1 MAYIVLKHG
10 LRIYTYFK
18 YVLTYN
24 FGYFK
29 GLIRFNNYCYFFLSV
44 DLKSRELLLLMV
56 KLEETL
62 VEALK
67 LTDVQ
72 IDVIEK
78 LLGRKTNRTV
88 G

>member
-1 MAYIVLKHG
+1 M
-10 LRIYTYFK
+10 
-18 YVLTYN
+18 
-24 FGYFK
+24 
-29 GLIRFNNYCYFFLSV
+29 
-44 DLKSRELLLLMV
+44 DLKSRELILLMV

>member
-1 MAYIVLKHG
+1 ME
-10 LRIYTYFK
+10 
-18 YVLTYN
+18 
-24 FGYFK
+24 
-29 GLIRFNNYCYFFLSV
+29 FFLSV

>member
-1 MAYIVLKHG
+1 M
-10 LRIYTYFK
+10 
-18 YVLTYN
+18 
-24 FGYFK
+24 
-29 GLIRFNNYCYFFLSV
+29 